1 VSGYFAF
8 LAETEREIEIEKKKK
23 IDRRE
28 KRWIITC

>member
-23 IDRRE
+23 IDRRD
-28 KRWIITC
+28 KDG